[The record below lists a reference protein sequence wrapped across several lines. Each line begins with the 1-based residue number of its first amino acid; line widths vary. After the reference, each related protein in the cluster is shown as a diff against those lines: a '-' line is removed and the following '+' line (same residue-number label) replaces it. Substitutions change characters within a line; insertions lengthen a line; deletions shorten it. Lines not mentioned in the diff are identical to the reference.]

1 MVFAFVKIVAI
12 DKGDGGKRPLGIS
25 SKLWHSG
32 ATAVIEVIAEWA
44 GTWAPHELAGGFKER
59 GALHIHG
66 RFRTAWSA
74 AKRLGFCARLQDLAK
89 AFDRISI
96 HQATAMLRC
105 LGAPRAICRLLVRC
119 YARCRRV
126 FTCNK
131 VTSQH
136 WVMVMHGLL

>member
-1 MVFAFVKIVAI
+1 MGRDVA
-12 DKGDGGKRPLGIS
+12 PQ
-25 SKLWHSG
+25 
-32 ATAVIEVIAEWA
+32 
-44 GTWAPHELAGGFKER
+44 ELAGGFKER

-74 AKRLGFCARLQDLAK
+74 AKRLGFSACLQDLAK

-96 HQATAMLRC
+96 HQAIAMLRC
-105 LGAPRAICRLLVRC
+105 LGAPRALCRLLVRF

-136 WVMVMHGLL
+136 WVMVLHGLLQGCPFSMLLIGTVMACWSVFVVGH